1 MVGCFVQF
9 VCSWVLWY
17 AQGWVVADYLQYV
30 QFLVL
35 YSMNRS
41 RLAIYRVGGVG
52 DMRHLK

>member
-30 QFLVL
+30 QLEL
-35 YSMNRS
+35 WY
-41 RLAIYRVGGVG
+41 LQRVQGVVG
-52 DMRHLK
+52 VVQYEQE